1 MDTQQ
6 ISRLSRRDL
15 QSLHTSLDN
24 LSDFN
29 IESYGRDSF
38 SSPSLSQSAN
48 ADDDN
53 DGEVDDDDELDD
65 FALHNL
71 KDLRIAPHGFSR
83 PSVRD
88 PDTQSNSSSSAAST
102 VIHNPNSNPNS
113 HARTDDLVNSVSL
126 RTLESDPELQNK
138 LHRTLRLS
146 NTNNSN
152 INNNNNNNKGIQVNH
167 EPRHYHAG
175 EEHEQNVAHGHEHDS
190 MDEIDYYRNE
200 YDDDNEE
207 ENEDD
212 IGSSNSLDSMEDIT
226 NDKLTDYIQGMLPS
240 PPSSPPKELDPTKLY
255 ALYDFSGPDPSH
267 LPLLKNESVLLLND
281 SDSYWW
287 LVRKVDNNRIGF
299 APAEILETY
308 TERLARLNCWK
319 NEILERG
326 GIAGLKI
333 EEEKKLF
340 NTDYPLN
347 HPLLE
352 SIPLANS
359 ALNNDSIDSVDNKI
373 ERKGSLKKPKH
384 GFNYISTDS
393 TKKTVSFADVNE
405 VKESSDLEDEDK
417 DDDEFDVESIDRI
430 HDSDAYAVAGG
441 RVDSIDENEETSY
454 SLLEGYQNE
463 YSIEESNIP
472 ARSESLPYEHDH
484 DHDHDHEH
492 SQQHSSHDTKDDWD
506 NGDSAATQP
515 LIVPKKRRNF
525 LIKNLDD
532 YQYSSD
538 EKETDVKPID
548 PEDPEDPAHPAHPA
562 HPEEEIEQVKASSSS
577 RSPEVLTPSSSA
589 NGNSLESTPTKLAL
603 NNVTASTCSESTDSL
618 QKGLDFKDRKIQ
630 DLNVS
635 KTRSA
640 EKTAGAG
647 ETRLASLKM
656 LDDLLETY
664 PEFVGQG
671 KDSPTASASN
681 SGSSSIANEVST
693 RDGKA
698 QGLAE
703 GYRSSSMSSDIKMK
717 SLLVPELDETETESE
732 FSKSKGSL
740 HMRSDSSIEGDELHP
755 KTMLI
760 FDPLFNQIKEL
771 DALLDEIKK

>member
-1 MDTQQ
+1 MDTQH

-15 QSLHTSLDN
+15 QSLHASLDN

-38 SSPSLSQSAN
+38 SSPSLSRSAN
-48 ADDDN
+48 PDDD
-53 DGEVDDDDELDD
+53 DDDDELDD

-71 KDLRIAPHGFSR
+71 NDLRIAPHGFSR
-83 PSVRD
+83 PS
-88 PDTQSNSSSSAAST
+88 
-102 VIHNPNSNPNS
+102 
-113 HARTDDLVNSVSL
+113 
-126 RTLESDPELQNK
+126 
-138 LHRTLRLS
+138 
-146 NTNNSN
+146 
-152 INNNNNNNKGIQVNH
+152 
-167 EPRHYHAG
+167 
-175 EEHEQNVAHGHEHDS
+175 NVAHGHEHDS
-190 MDEIDYYRNE
+190 MDEIDYYQNE
-200 YDDDNEE
+200 YDDDNDEAD
-207 ENEDD
+207 EDD

-340 NTDYPLN
+340 STDYPLN

-352 SIPLANS
+352 SIPLADS

-405 VKESSDLEDEDK
+405 VKESSDIENDGK
-417 DDDEFDVESIDRI
+417 DDDEFDVKSIDRI
-430 HDSDAYAVAGG
+430 HESDVHAVAGG
-441 RVDSIDENEETSY
+441 RIDGIDGIDENEETSY
-454 SLLEGYQNE
+454 SLLEGYQND
-463 YSIEESNIP
+463 YSVEESSIP
-472 ARSESLPYEHDH
+472 ARNESLPYEHE
-484 DHDHDHEH
+484 HDHEH
-492 SQQHSSHDTKDDWD
+492 SQPHSSRDTKDDWD
-506 NGDSAATQP
+506 NSDSAATQP

-538 EKETDVKPID
+538 EKETDINPRE
-548 PEDPEDPAHPAHPA
+548 PEDPE
-562 HPEEEIEQVKASSSS
+562 EKIERVKASSSS

-618 QKGLDFKDRKIQ
+618 QKGLDFKDRKVQ
-630 DLNVS
+630 DLNVP

-671 KDSPTASASN
+671 KDSPTATN
-681 SGSSSIANEVST
+681 SGSSSITNDLGA

>member
-6 ISRLSRRDL
+6 IARLSRRDL

-38 SSPSLSQSAN
+38 SSPSLGRSASQ
-48 ADDDN
+48 
-53 DGEVDDDDELDD
+53 DGGDEDDELDD

-71 KDLRIAPHGFSR
+71 KDLRLAPHGFSR

-102 VIHNPNSNPNS
+102 VIHNPNSTPP
-113 HARTDDLVNSVSL
+113 AGADDLVNSVSL

-146 NTNNSN
+146 NTNN
-152 INNNNNNNKGIQVNH
+152 NNNNNKSL
-167 EPRHYHAG
+167 EPGFYHTGAQDACRG
-175 EEHEQNVAHGHEHDS
+175 DEQAS
-190 MDEIDYYRNE
+190 MDEIDYYQNE
-200 YDDDNEE
+200 HDGDNGNEDDDDEE
-207 ENEDD
+207 VDDD

-352 SIPLANS
+352 SIPLVNS
-359 ALNNDSIDSVDNKI
+359 AMNNDSVDSVDNKI

-405 VKESSDLEDEDK
+405 VKESSDLENN
-417 DDDEFDVESIDRI
+417 DDEEDEEFDKESIDRI
-430 HDSDAYAVAGG
+430 QERGEHAAACGLIDG
-441 RVDSIDENEETSY
+441 IDENEETSY

-463 YSIEESNIP
+463 YSIEESSIP
-472 ARSESLPYEHDH
+472 VRSEGLPHEPRNGHDH
-484 DHDHDHEH
+484 TQRYN
-492 SQQHSSHDTKDDWD
+492 SKDDWD
-506 NGDSAATQP
+506 NADLAGTQP

-538 EKETDVKPID
+538 EKETDARTQEL
-548 PEDPEDPAHPAHPA
+548 EDA
-562 HPEEEIEQVKASSSS
+562 EEGVEQVKASS

-603 NNVTASTCSESTDSL
+603 NNVTASTCSDSTDSL
-618 QKGLDFKDRKIQ
+618 QKGLEFKERKTQ
-630 DLNVS
+630 DLSVA
-635 KTRSA
+635 KTRST
-640 EKTAGAG
+640 EKTAAAG

-656 LDDLLETY
+656 LDDLLDTY
-664 PEFVGQG
+664 PEFVGHG
-671 KDSPTASASN
+671 KDSSTASASASN
-681 SGSSSIANEVST
+681 SGSSSMTNESGTKDV
-693 RDGKA
+693 KA

-740 HMRSDSSIEGDELHP
+740 HMRSDSSIEGDDLHP

-771 DALLDEIKK
+771 DALLDEIKR